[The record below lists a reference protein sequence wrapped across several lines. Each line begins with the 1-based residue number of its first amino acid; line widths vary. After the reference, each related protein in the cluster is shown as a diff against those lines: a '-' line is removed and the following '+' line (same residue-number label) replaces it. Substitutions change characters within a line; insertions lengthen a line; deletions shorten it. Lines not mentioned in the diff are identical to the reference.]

1 MSGVATLKITSLLI
15 KTVSKPIAN
24 AIKAQTRQNEFFK
37 KYFVKFGQFVN
48 RADLRL
54 RNNSKVKV
62 RPLNDNKAIEIGSN
76 FLSELFVFSIGATLI
91 FYESLKPKPKEKE
104 PEIPVAPSISDEG
117 KDKQLSE
124 ETKEKG
130 KDKSDK
136 EKSTEKG
143 NSSQEK
149 ENPSTEKTQSHS
161 TSSQKEVS
169 LEQFTSITEEVNK
182 LKYQNSIILQEL
194 EALRKSVN
202 SQNKQANKQAS
213 KQ

>member
-37 KYFVKFGQFVN
+37 KYFVKFGQLVN

-104 PEIPVAPSISDEG
+104 PEIPVAPSTSDEG
-117 KDKQLSE
+117 KDNQSLE
-124 ETKEKG
+124 EKG
-130 KDKSDK
+130 EEKIDK
-136 EKSTEKG
+136 EKVTEKKK
-143 NSSQEK
+143 SSQERGT
-149 ENPSTEKTQSHS
+149 PSTENTQSQA
-161 TSSQKEVS
+161 TPSQNGVS

-182 LKYQNSIILQEL
+182 LKSQNSIILQEL
-194 EALRKSVN
+194 EALKKSVN
-202 SQNKQANKQAS
+202 SQNKQADKQAAQ
-213 KQ
+213 KE